1 MYEYTCSKC
10 VNYRNPKRPVH
21 GASIIG
27 VREAKEL
34 IKQYS
39 GKKVEV
45 TEIRKPHVEGLKVS
59 SCLLDF
65 DELENM
71 EEDE

>member
-1 MYEYTCSKC
+1 M
-10 VNYRNPKRPVH
+10 
-21 GASIIG
+21 
-27 VREAKEL
+27 
-34 IKQYS
+34 KQYS